1 MHTCDHISLQN
12 SQGVSPAS
20 HDHIVYSLW
29 RKQYSAHERCSQ
41 WFAAHLTQLLE
52 AHKELRF
59 FQLSDEK
66 WENSKTKNKGS
77 REGAHI
83 HHYSVGVVAGVDRPQ
98 SDIDDI
104 QVKRKWDPV
113 DISEQEPRVILFHGC
128 RISCTVI
135 FLLESQYFVY
145 NLLASLPPIE
155 LPDLLPSISIP
166 FLSPRDSGLLRPTHV

>member
-104 QVKRKWDPV
+104 QVKRSGPCGHFGTRTQSHFVSWLSHIV
-113 DISEQEPRVILFHGC
+113 HRNLSVGVSIL
-128 RISCTVI
+128 R
-135 FLLESQYFVY
+135 L
-145 NLLASLPPIE
+145 
-155 LPDLLPSISIP
+155 
-166 FLSPRDSGLLRPTHV
+166 